1 MKHKKKKV
9 VKEMKDEKQMKEA
22 IAGEKLEK
30 TEPMVRVAKEEE
42 PKKAVHHAPKKEDVS
57 TNLLLGVYRGEI
69 SVSSLTVAQKA
80 QLSKEIKDHGSTYP
94 STAIQGILKQLG

>member
-1 MKHKKKKV
+1 MKKRRKRMNHKTV
-9 VKEMKDEKQMKEA
+9 
-22 IAGEKLEK
+22 
-30 TEPMVRVAKEEE
+30 EPMVRVAKEEE
-42 PKKAVHHAPKKEDVS
+42 PKKAVHHAAPKKEEAH
-57 TNLLLGVYRGEI
+57 TNLLLGIYRGEI